1 MVWESLGDGSQVF
14 VFVGWCQGWNSSW
27 DRYVR
32 EENVLKDTE
41 KNRALQRELQEA
53 AQSLCKTNV

>member
-1 MVWESLGDGSQVF
+1 VF